1 MTVRLDYLKHAAPE
15 PLTALSGLSGYVH
28 HSGLDPQL
36 MQLVQLRASQLNG
49 CAYCVEM
56 HTLDLEAL
64 EEKPA
69 RLYLLPVWREADVY
83 TEAERAAL
91 AWAEALTQLH
101 VGQDLDA
108 DYQALTQHYSPQTI
122 LQLTFAIVAI
132 NGWNRLSVAFGRDTG
147 TYQPGDLDGFL
158 AQALARLRA

>member
-1 MTVRLDYLKHAAPE
+1 MTVRLDYLKHADPE
-15 PLTALSGLSGYVH
+15 PLTALSGLTGYLH
-28 HSGLDPQL
+28 HSDLDPQL

-64 EEKPA
+64 HEQPE
-69 RLYLLPVWREADVY
+69 RLYLLPVWRESGVY

-91 AWAEALTQLH
+91 AWTEALTQLPA
-101 VGQDLDA
+101 GQELDA
-108 DYQALTQHYSPQTI
+108 HYQALVQHYPPQTI
-122 LQLTFAIVAI
+122 LQLTFAIVAV

-147 TYQPGDLDGFL
+147 TYQPGDLDDYL
-158 AQALARLRA
+158 TQALAKLRA